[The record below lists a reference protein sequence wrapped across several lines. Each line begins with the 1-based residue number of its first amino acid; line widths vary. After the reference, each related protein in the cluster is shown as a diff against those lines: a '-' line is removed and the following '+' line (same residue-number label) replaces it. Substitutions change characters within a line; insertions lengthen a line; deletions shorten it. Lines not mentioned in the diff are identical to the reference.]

1 MKLYKYTML
10 DEQTDYRPSVEVH
23 SEEGRVKMI
32 KSLEGDRNNI
42 AYVYL
47 TDEES
52 EGYDDLTLVSQEEIE
67 ELGDVVKILI
77 PESISKRQAKQQL
90 LLDGKLGQVQ
100 EVIDSIS
107 DETERMMAQL
117 YWEDST
123 EFERSHPT
131 LVELGT
137 ALGLTEA
144 ELDMMFINAS
154 KL

>member
-23 SEEGRVKMI
+23 SEEGRVKLI
-32 KSLEGDRNNI
+32 KRLEGDRNDI
-42 AYVYL
+42 AYAYL
-47 TDEES
+47 TDKEAETYS
-52 EGYDDLTLVSQEEIE
+52 DLTLVSQEEIE
-67 ELGDVVKILI
+67 ELGDLVKILI
-77 PESISKRQAKQQL
+77 PKSITKRQAKQQL
-90 LLDGKLGQVQ
+90 LLDGKLNQVQ
-100 EVIDSIS
+100 EVIDSIA
-107 DETERMMAQL
+107 EERERIMAQL
-117 YWEDST
+117 YWDDST
-123 EFERSHPT
+123 EFERNHPT

>member
-23 SEEGRVKMI
+23 SEEGRVKLI
-32 KSLEGDRNNI
+32 KRLEGDRDDI
-42 AYVYL
+42 AYAYL
-47 TDEES
+47 TDEEAETYS
-52 EGYDDLTLVSQEEIE
+52 DLTLVSQEEIE

-77 PESISKRQAKQQL
+77 PESISKRQARQQL
-90 LLDGKLGQVQ
+90 IINGLYGNIQQ
-100 EVIDSIS
+100 IIDSIE
-107 DETERMMAQL
+107 DPTERLLTQVF
-117 YWEDST
+117 WEDSNI
-123 EFERSHPT
+123 FERKHPM
-131 LVELGT
+131 LIQFGT

>member
-10 DEQTDYRPSVEVH
+10 DEQTDYRPSVDVH

-32 KSLEGDRNNI
+32 KRLEGNRDDI
-42 AYVYL
+42 AYAYL
-47 TDEES
+47 TDEEAETYS
-52 EGYDDLTLVSQEEIE
+52 DLTLVSQEEIE

-77 PESISKRQAKQQL
+77 TESISKRQAKQQL
-90 LLDGKLGQVQ
+90 LLEGKLGQVQ
-100 EVIDSIS
+100 DVIDSIP

-117 YWEDST
+117 YWDEST

-131 LVELGT
+131 LTEIGA

>member
-23 SEEGRVKMI
+23 SEDGRVKLI
-32 KSLEGDRNNI
+32 KRLEGDRDDI
-42 AYVYL
+42 AYSYL
-47 TDEES
+47 TDEEAETYS
-52 EGYDDLTLVSQEEIE
+52 DLTLVSQEEIE

-77 PESISKRQAKQQL
+77 PESITKRQAKQQL
-90 LLDGKLGQVQ
+90 LLEGKLGQVQ
-100 EVIDSIS
+100 EVIDSIP

-117 YWEDST
+117 YWDEST
-123 EFERSHPT
+123 EFERNHPT

>member
-23 SEEGRVKMI
+23 SEEGRVKLI
-32 KSLEGDRNNI
+32 KRLEGDRNDI

-47 TDEES
+47 TDEEAETYS
-52 EGYDDLTLVSQEEIE
+52 DLALVSQEEIE
-67 ELGDVVKILI
+67 ELGDIVKILI
-77 PESISKRQAKQQL
+77 PESISKRQARQQL
-90 LLDGKLGQVQ
+90 IIDGLYNNVQ
-100 EVIDSIS
+100 PIIDSIE
-107 DETERMMAQL
+107 DETQRLLTQVF
-117 YWEDST
+117 WEDSNT
-123 EFERSHPT
+123 FERNHPT

-144 ELDMMFINAS
+144 ELDIMFIKAS

>member
-23 SEEGRVKMI
+23 SEEGRVKLI
-32 KSLEGDRNNI
+32 KRLEGDRNDI
-42 AYVYL
+42 AYAYL
-47 TDEES
+47 TDEEAETYS
-52 EGYDDLTLVSQEEIE
+52 DLTLVSQEEIE
-67 ELGDVVKILI
+67 ELGDIVKILI
-77 PESISKRQAKQQL
+77 PESISKRQARQQL
-90 LLDGKLGQVQ
+90 LLEGKLGQVQ
-100 EVIDSIS
+100 EVIDSIA

-117 YWEDST
+117 YWDDSI

>member
-1 MKLYKYTML
+1 MIDIPSNL
-10 DEQTDYRPSVEVH
+10 TD
-23 SEEGRVKMI
+23 
-32 KSLEGDRNNI
+32 GDS
-42 AYVYL
+42 VYL
-47 TDEES
+47 TDEEAETYS
-52 EGYDDLTLVSQEEIE
+52 DLTLVSQEEIE

-90 LLDGKLGQVQ
+90 LLDGKLNKVQ
-100 EVIDSIS
+100 EVIDYIS

-117 YWEDST
+117 YWDDST
-123 EFERSHPT
+123 EFERIHPT
-131 LVELGT
+131 LVGLGT

>member
-23 SEEGRVKMI
+23 SEEGRVKLI
-32 KSLEGDRNNI
+32 KRLEGDRNDI
-42 AYVYL
+42 AYAYL
-47 TDEES
+47 TDEEAETYS
-52 EGYDDLTLVSQEEIE
+52 DLTLVSQEEIE

-77 PESISKRQAKQQL
+77 PESITKRQAKQQL
-90 LLDGKLGQVQ
+90 LLEGKLGQVQ
-100 EVIDSIS
+100 EVIDSIA

-117 YWEDST
+117 YWDDST
-123 EFERSHPT
+123 EFERNHPT

>member
-1 MKLYKYTML
+1 MI
-10 DEQTDYRPSVEVH
+10 DIPS
-23 SEEGRVKMI
+23 
-32 KSLEGDRNNI
+32 N
-42 AYVYL
+42 L
-47 TDEES
+47 TDGAS
-52 EGYDDLTLVSQEEIE
+52 TLVSQEQIE

-90 LLDGKLGQVQ
+90 LLDGKLNQVQ

-117 YWEDST
+117 YWDDST
-123 EFERSHPT
+123 EFERIHPT
-131 LVELGT
+131 LVGLGT

>member
-32 KSLEGDRNNI
+32 KRLEGNRDDI
-42 AYVYL
+42 AYAYL
-47 TDEES
+47 TDEEAETYS
-52 EGYDDLTLVSQEEIE
+52 DLTLVSQEEIE

-77 PESISKRQAKQQL
+77 PESITKRQAKQQL
-90 LLDGKLGQVQ
+90 LLDGKLSQVK
-100 EVIDSIS
+100 EVIYSIP

-117 YWEDST
+117 YWDEST

>member
-23 SEEGRVKMI
+23 SEEGRVKLI
-32 KSLEGDRNNI
+32 KRLEGNRDDI

-47 TDEES
+47 TDEEAETYS
-52 EGYDDLTLVSQEEIE
+52 DLTLVSQEEIE

-77 PESISKRQAKQQL
+77 PESITKRQAKQQL
-90 LLDGKLGQVQ
+90 LLDGKLNQVQ
-100 EVIDSIS
+100 EVIDSIY

-117 YWEDST
+117 YWDEST

-131 LVELGT
+131 LIEIGT

>member
-23 SEEGRVKMI
+23 SEEGRVKLI
-32 KSLEGDRNNI
+32 KRLEGDRDDI
-42 AYVYL
+42 AYAYL
-47 TDEES
+47 TDEEAETYS
-52 EGYDDLTLVSQEEIE
+52 DLTLVSQEEIE

-77 PESISKRQAKQQL
+77 PESITKRQAKQQL
-90 LLDGKLGQVQ
+90 LLDGKLDQVQ
-100 EVIDSIS
+100 EVIDSIT

-117 YWEDST
+117 YWYEST

-131 LVELGT
+131 LTEIGA

>member
-1 MKLYKYTML
+1 MKLYKYIML

-32 KSLEGDRNNI
+32 RRLEGDRNDI
-42 AYVYL
+42 AYAYL
-47 TDEES
+47 TDEEAETYS
-52 EGYDDLTLVSQEEIE
+52 DLTLVSQEEIE

-77 PESISKRQAKQQL
+77 PESITKRQAKQQL
-90 LLDGKLGQVQ
+90 LLEGKLGQVQ
-100 EVIDSIS
+100 EVIDSIP
-107 DETERMMAQL
+107 DETERIMAQL
-117 YWEDST
+117 YWDEST

>member
-32 KSLEGDRNNI
+32 RRLEGDRNDI
-42 AYVYL
+42 AYAYL
-47 TDEES
+47 TDEEAETYS
-52 EGYDDLTLVSQEEIE
+52 DLTLVSQEEIE

-77 PESISKRQAKQQL
+77 PESITKRQAKQQL
-90 LLDGKLGQVQ
+90 LLEGKLGQVQ
-100 EVIDSIS
+100 EVIDSIA
-107 DETERMMAQL
+107 DETKRMMTQL
-117 YWEDST
+117 YWDDST
-123 EFERSHPT
+123 EFERNHPT
-131 LVELGT
+131 LVELGA

>member
-1 MKLYKYTML
+1 MI
-10 DEQTDYRPSVEVH
+10 DIPSN
-23 SEEGRVKMI
+23 
-32 KSLEGDRNNI
+32 LTEGDS
-42 AYVYL
+42 VYL
-47 TDEES
+47 GDKRFIYN
-52 EGYDDLTLVSQEEIE
+52 EGKLVPYAVTNIGTELTSPKLGIE

-77 PESISKRQAKQQL
+77 PESITKRQAKQQL
-90 LLDGKLGQVQ
+90 LLDGKLNQVQ

-117 YWEDST
+117 YWDDST
-123 EFERSHPT
+123 EFERIHPT
-131 LVELGT
+131 LVWLGT

>member
-23 SEEGRVKMI
+23 SQDGRVKLI
-32 KSLEGDRNNI
+32 KSLDGDINDI
-42 AYVYL
+42 AYAYL
-47 TDEES
+47 TDEEAETYS
-52 EGYDDLTLVSQEEIE
+52 DLTLVSQEEIE

-77 PESISKRQAKQQL
+77 PESITKRQAKQQL
-90 LLDGKLGQVQ
+90 LLDGKLNQVQ

-117 YWEDST
+117 YWDDST
-123 EFERSHPT
+123 EFERIHPT
-131 LVELGT
+131 LVWLGT

>member
-32 KSLEGDRNNI
+32 KRLEGNRNDI

-47 TDEES
+47 TDEEAETYS
-52 EGYDDLTLVSQEEIE
+52 DLALVSQEEIE
-67 ELGDVVKILI
+67 ELGDIVKILI
-77 PESISKRQAKQQL
+77 PESISKRQARQQL
-90 LLDGKLGQVQ
+90 IIDGLYNNVQ
-100 EVIDSIS
+100 PIIDSIE
-107 DETERMMAQL
+107 DETQRLLTQVF
-117 YWEDST
+117 WEDSNT
-123 EFERSHPT
+123 FERNHPT

>member
-23 SEEGRVKMI
+23 SQEGRVKLI
-32 KSLEGDRNNI
+32 KRLAGDRNDV
-42 AYVYL
+42 AYAYL
-47 TDEES
+47 TDEEAETYS
-52 EGYDDLTLVSQEEIE
+52 DLTLVSQEEIE

-77 PESISKRQAKQQL
+77 PESITKRQAKQQL
-90 LLDGKLGQVQ
+90 LLDGKLSQVQ
-100 EVIDSIS
+100 EVINSIY
-107 DETERMMAQL
+107 DETKRMMAQL
-117 YWEDST
+117 YWDDST
-123 EFERSHPT
+123 EFERNHPT
-131 LVELGT
+131 LTEIGA